1 MCLSL
6 RRIFIIM
13 NTTAKTLTILA
24 LAMCASCRNGS
35 TPVYPDNVNTIM
47 VEATDTDEQVLARA
61 VDCKPSARQQL
72 AMDDEFIAFVHF
84 GPNTFTAREWGTG
97 TEDPAVF
104 NPTGLDTDQW
114 CRVMKDAG
122 MKKVVLT
129 VKHHD
134 GYVIYQTR
142 YTTHGI
148 MSSPFMDGKGDVL
161 RSLSESCAKYGLKL
175 GIYLSPADL
184 WQMEDGN
191 LYGNESPITMRTIP
205 KQVEGRPFADKRTF
219 QFECDDYNEYYMS
232 QLFELLTEY
241 GPIHEIWLDGAH
253 PKHKGNQQYN
263 YTAWREIIRTLA
275 PDAVVFGRE
284 DIRWV
289 GNEGGDV
296 RSSEWNVIPY
306 TGDNPDTMVRYYD
319 MTDKDLATTNALLSA
334 PRPYWLHYQPAE
346 TDTSIREGWFW
357 RDEDQGV
364 RSADNVFDIYERSV
378 GGNTIFILNLPP
390 NRDGRLGDRDVASL
404 EETGRRIHA
413 TYDVNLLS
421 RVITPVEVGDGLVV
435 KMKKPGCINRVMLC
449 EPVGISGERIAKCA
463 VDVWDGNDWK
473 EVAQAGNVGHKRI
486 LRFATVSTDK
496 IRVRVLESRA
506 TPVLSNVSGHF
517 YAEKPFAVKMVQKRD
532 GLVYIAPDS
541 GDFGWNM
548 NAGENA
554 LANLNLGSRI
564 HFTTD
569 GTDPDAS
576 SPVYTEPFAF
586 ENGTVKAVSETGG
599 KLGEVCSFQAGHS
612 MADWKID
619 IKPYVTDIDFGKEI
633 EFSKLVFVPN
643 TNNYHGDYVSKAV
656 TSISL
661 DGKKWVKV
669 AENEFGN
676 IINNPIPRDIATL
689 DEPAKARYIRM
700 EVLELVGDGD
710 GFQSVDSEIHAY

>member
-1 MCLSL
+1 ML
-6 RRIFIIM
+6 
-13 NTTAKTLTILA
+13 LA
-24 LAMCASCRNGS
+24 LALCAACRNS
-35 TPVYPDNVNTIM
+35 TAPVYPDNVNTIK
-47 VEATDTDEQVLARA
+47 VEPADTDAQVLAKA
-61 VDCKPSARQQL
+61 ADCKPSARQQL
-72 AMDDEFIAFVHF
+72 ALDDEFIAFIHF

-97 TEDPAVF
+97 SEDPAVF
-104 NPTGLDTDQW
+104 NPTTLDTDQW

-142 YTTHGI
+142 YTDHGI

-161 RSLSESCAKYGLKL
+161 RSLSESCAKYGLRL
-175 GIYLSPADL
+175 GVYLSPADL

-191 LYGNESPITMRTIP
+191 LYGNESPITLRTIP
-205 KQVEGRPFADKRTF
+205 KQVEGRPFADTRTF
-219 QFECDDYNEYYMS
+219 RFECDDYNEYFMS

-241 GPIHEIWLDGAH
+241 GPIHEVWFDGAH
-253 PKHKGNQQYN
+253 PRHKGNQQYN
-263 YTAWREIIRTLA
+263 YTAWRELIRTLA

-306 TGDNPDTMVRYYD
+306 LGENPDTMVRYYD
-319 MTDKDLATTNALLSA
+319 MTDRDLATTNALLNA

-357 RDEDQGV
+357 RDDEFQGV
-364 RSADNVFDIYERSV
+364 RSADNVFDIYERAV
-378 GGNTIFILNLPP
+378 GGNTIFILNIPP
-390 NRDGRLGDRDVASL
+390 NRDGRFSDRDVASL

-413 TYDVNLLS
+413 TYDVNLLAKLK
-421 RVITPVEVGDGLVV
+421 TPVEVGDGLVV
-435 KMKKPGCINRVMLC
+435 KMRKPGRINRVMLQ
-449 EPVGISGERIAKCA
+449 EPIGQTGERIEKFA
-463 VDVWDGNDWK
+463 VDVWNGTQWQ

-486 LRFATVSTDK
+486 VRFATVNTDK

-506 TPVLSNVSGHF
+506 TPVLSSVSGHL
-517 YAEKPFAVKMVQKRD
+517 YAEKPFAVKFVQKDD
-532 GLVYIAPDS
+532 GLIHIAPDT

-548 NAGENA
+548 GGGENA
-554 LANLNLGSRI
+554 LANLNPGSMI
-564 HFTTD
+564 HYTTD
-569 GTDPDAS
+569 GSDPDAS
-576 SPVYTEPFAF
+576 SPVYTGPFAF
-586 ENGTVKAVSETGG
+586 ENGVVKAVSEVNGE
-599 KLGEVCSFQAGHS
+599 LGEVCEFTAGHS
-612 MADWKID
+612 MADWNID
-619 IKPYVTDIDFGKEI
+619 IQPLVTLIDCGKEI
-633 EFSKLVFVPN
+633 QISKLQFVPN

-661 DGKKWVKV
+661 DGKTWTKV

-676 IINNPIPRDIATL
+676 IINNPIPRDIVTF
-689 DEPAKARYIRM
+689 DDPVRARYIRM
-700 EVLELVGDGD
+700 DVLEMVGDGD